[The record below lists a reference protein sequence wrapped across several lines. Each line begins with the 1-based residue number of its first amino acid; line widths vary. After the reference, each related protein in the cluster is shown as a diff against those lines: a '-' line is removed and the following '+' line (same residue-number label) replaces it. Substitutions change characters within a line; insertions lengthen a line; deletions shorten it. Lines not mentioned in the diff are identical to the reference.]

1 MIIEKIETFRI
12 EAVPNILWVQLT
24 SDDGV
29 TGLGESYFDPGST
42 EAHIHEHIG
51 PYLLGRSAL
60 DIRKHYR
67 KLIGYLGQ
75 QGSGV
80 EQRARG
86 MVDSA
91 LWDILGKSSGLP
103 LYQLLGGAVRDDI
116 VVYNTCAGNSYNIR
130 PDAKNA
136 SFDHGTFESDDN
148 FEDTTAFLTDPV
160 GLAES
165 LLAMGIGG
173 MKIWPFDFL
182 PEAEHGGNLSR
193 DSLKTGLEP
202 FEKIRAALGDKI
214 DLMAELHGLW
224 SVPAARQIA
233 RALEPLDLTWI
244 EDPLGNQHI
253 HGLSEVQSASSLP
266 IAIGETHSLESML
279 PAVVQKSLDYL
290 VADVAW
296 GGGVTNALSA
306 AEQARAHGLSVLFHD
321 CTGPVVLGISTH
333 LAMAHEHCPTQEI
346 ARAYFF
352 GWYNDFA
359 DGLPEF
365 RNGRLR
371 RSDRPGHGVTLRAEM
386 MNARG
391 TTRRQSALR

>member
-1 MIIEKIETFRI
+1 MIIEKIETFRV

-24 SDDGV
+24 TNDGV
-29 TGLGESYFDPGST
+29 TGLGESYFDPSVT
-42 EAHIHEHIG
+42 ESHIHKHIA

-67 KLIGYLGQ
+67 KMIGYLGQ

-80 EQRARG
+80 EQRGRG

-103 LYQLLGGAVRDDI
+103 LYQLFGGAVRDEI
-116 VVYNTCAGNSYNIR
+116 IIYNTCAGNSYNIR

-136 SFDHGTFESDDN
+136 SFDHGTFEVEGN

-182 PEAEHGGNLSR
+182 PEAEYGGILSVE
-193 DSLKTGLEP
+193 SLKTGLQP

-224 SVPAARQIA
+224 SVPAACQIA
-233 RALEPLDLTWI
+233 AALEPIGPAWI
-244 EDPLGNQHI
+244 EDPLGNRLI
-253 HGLSEVQSASSLP
+253 HGLSQVRSASSQP
-266 IAIGETHSLESML
+266 IAIGETHSLESIL
-279 PAVVQKSLDYL
+279 PAVVQQSLDYM

-333 LAMAHEHCPTQEI
+333 LAMAQEHCPVQEI
-346 ARAYFF
+346 ARAYLF

-359 DGLPEF
+359 EGLPEF
-365 RNGRLR
+365 RDGKLH
-371 RSDRPGHGVTLRAEM
+371 RSDRPGHGITLRNEM
-386 MNARG
+386 MTASSTKRH
-391 TTRRQSALR
+391 QSALT